1 METATEKA
9 TLTWWGGGWGVEII
23 TGTFTDGVATDLL
36 LFVDKMDLV
45 S

>member
-9 TLTWWGGGWGVEII
+9 TLTWWGGGVEII